1 MLAYLV
7 CLKTFS
13 KNFTMP
19 WRVPKF
25 SIPLFCSGSG
35 WCAST
40 SGNLDEL
47 AAAKILSRRSKSFFG
62 LFRRKSSAARGEED
76 LEADS
81 MEWTQNPVREDLPN
95 GWRSELDEYGCLF
108 FVHIE
113 TGEITRQRPGEKKK
127 IKEWKDFK
135 KDVARAR
142 AEKHQKA
149 NMEKLSVKGTKKN
162 AVKRKKEFGRFEARK
177 PGRASEIELKDRA
190 QPSAP
195 PPPPQMTSAP
205 PIVRNAIPVTQNL
218 QQNLRPHVQR
228 QPKTS
233 NQANTVSKDNFD
245 WEKDEDSFSN
255 SNPMRN
261 KSRKEKQNKSSSDTS
276 AAVSKDNFDWEKDE
290 DSFSNSNPM
299 RNKLGKEKQNKT
311 SSDNTSA
318 AVYDWNK
325 DEDSFTMSNP
335 MRGNGKKGKK

>member
-25 SIPLFCSGSG
+25 SIPLLCSGSG

-40 SGNLDEL
+40 SGSLDEL
-47 AAAKILSRRSKSFFG
+47 AAARILSRKQKSFFS
-62 LFRRKSSAARGEED
+62 LFHRKSNAAREDQD
-76 LEADS
+76 LEADA
-81 MEWTQNPVREDLPN
+81 MEWTQNPVREDLPE

-113 TGEITRQRPGEKKK
+113 TGEITRQRPGEERKKVR
-127 IKEWKDFK
+127 EWKDFK
-135 KDVARAR
+135 ADVDKAR

-149 NMEKLSVKGTKKN
+149 NKEKLSVKGTKKN

-177 PGRASEIELKDRA
+177 PAKSSEIELKDRA

-205 PIVRNAIPVTQNL
+205 PIVRNAIPVT
-218 QQNLRPHVQR
+218 QNLRPHVQR

-255 SNPMRN
+255 SNPL
-261 KSRKEKQNKSSSDTS
+261 
-276 AAVSKDNFDWEKDE
+276 
-290 DSFSNSNPM
+290 
-299 RNKLGKEKQNKT
+299 RNKLHEGKQKK
-311 SSDNTSA
+311 SS
-318 AVYDWNK
+318 
-325 DEDSFTMSNP
+325 TMSNP
-335 MRGNGKKGKK
+335 MRGNGKKKGQK

>member
-1 MLAYLV
+1 
-7 CLKTFS
+7 
-13 KNFTMP
+13 MP

-40 SGNLDEL
+40 SGSLDEF
-47 AAAKILSRRSKSFFG
+47 AATRILSRKQKSFFR
-62 LFRRKSSAARGEED
+62 LFHRKSNAAREEED
-76 LEADS
+76 LEADTI
-81 MEWTQNPVREDLPN
+81 EWTHNPVREDLPD
-95 GWRSELDEYGCLF
+95 GWKSEVDEYGCLF
-108 FVHIE
+108 FIHME
-113 TGEITRQRPGEKKK
+113 TGEITRQRPGEERKKVR
-127 IKEWKDFK
+127 EWKDFK
-135 KDVARAR
+135 ADVDRAR
-142 AEKHQKA
+142 AEKHKKA
-149 NMEKLSVKGTKKN
+149 NKEKLSVKGTKKN
-162 AVKRKKEFGRFEARK
+162 AVKRKKEFGRFEPRK
-177 PGRASEIELKDRA
+177 PAKSSEIELKDRA

-255 SNPMRN
+255 SNPLRN
-261 KSRKEKQNKSSSDTS
+261 KLGKEKQNKSSSDTP
-276 AAVSKDNFDWEKDE
+276 APVSKDNFDWEKDE

-299 RNKLGKEKQNKT
+299 RNKLGKEKQKKS

-335 MRGNGKKGKK
+335 MRGNGKKKGKK